1 MAMDNL
7 GSSSS
12 SSSSSSLS
20 STTSSETFSTNS
32 FFTPLLISI
41 MGIGTVALAILI
53 YHLLLV
59 KYCMRRHAA
68 RMAALR
74 NYANEEVPV
83 GVDEKTLKII
93 PIIAYKGNEDNQCE
107 NECAVCLG
115 DLEDGDMVRLLP
127 ICKHLFHVKC
137 IDEWFVGHT
146 SCPVCRVPVVGP
158 DDEIRGCPVC
168 RPAGHTSD
176 DCISSNS
183 NERIE
188 VDNADEF
195 TSRRRIMLRHCHS
208 LVLPGEKK
216 GRFTGMELKR
226 SLSMG
231 QSTCVTIDINIEN
244 MDNDCTYYSSFR
256 DQSIRQIQRV
266 SSKVRESISRMCV
279 GQGQES
285 AILPY

>member
-1 MAMDNL
+1 MDNL

-83 GVDEKTLKII
+83 GVDEKTLKTI

-137 IDEWFVGHT
+137 IDEW
-146 SCPVCRVPVVGP
+146 S
-158 DDEIRGCPVC
+158 
-168 RPAGHTSD
+168 AGHTSD
-176 DCISSNS
+176 DRISSNS

-188 VDNADEF
+188 VDNAGEF

-231 QSTCVTIDINIEN
+231 QSTCCKPST
-244 MDNDCTYYSSFR
+244 
-256 DQSIRQIQRV
+256 
-266 SSKVRESISRMCV
+266 
-279 GQGQES
+279 
-285 AILPY
+285 